1 MVLLPP
7 WDLFS
12 LVFLFLFALF
22 FPRGIHLLY
31 VVPSGMERLDM
42 FDLRSSRRAF
52 HSAPPSALS
61 ADYISYLSTVLDL
74 D

>member
-1 MVLLPP
+1 MVLLPS

-22 FPRGIHLLY
+22 FPQGIHLLY

-42 FDLRSSRRAF
+42 FDLRSS
-52 HSAPPSALS
+52 
-61 ADYISYLSTVLDL
+61 
-74 D
+74 